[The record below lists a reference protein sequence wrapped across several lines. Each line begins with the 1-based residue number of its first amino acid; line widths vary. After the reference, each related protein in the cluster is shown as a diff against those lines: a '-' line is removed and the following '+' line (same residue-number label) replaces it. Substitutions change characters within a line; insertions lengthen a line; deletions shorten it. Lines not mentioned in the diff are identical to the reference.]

1 MLNNNYFK
9 NMLYIQHTVK
19 YNMKTISSVV
29 ENYIKNKPFLSTA
42 LSEGIINLTS
52 LSRKIKPEIELVLR
66 KKIRSG
72 AIVMALKR
80 ISNSLEFVST
90 HKILKILKNIGDI
103 TVRSNLIDYSFKVSD
118 NLLSCQAKF
127 LSEIDNPQLFFY
139 TSSRGVTESNIII
152 SNEMKAKMENYFEKE
167 ILIKKT
173 DNLSSIS
180 IKLPVE
186 NISIPGVY
194 YFIFQ
199 KMSWE
204 GINIIEVIST
214 SNEFTIV
221 VDDQNVND
229 AFKIIKNLK
238 NL

>member
-1 MLNNNYFK
+1 
-9 NMLYIQHTVK
+9 
-19 YNMKTISSVV
+19 MKTISSVV
-29 ENYIKNKPFLSTA
+29 ENYIKNKPFLSTS

-52 LSRKIKPEIELVLR
+52 LSRRIKPEIESVL
-66 KKIRSG
+66 KKKVRSG
-72 AIVMALKR
+72 AIVMSLKR

-90 HKILKILKNIGDI
+90 HKILKVLKNIGDI

-118 NLLSCQAKF
+118 SLLSCQAKF

-152 SNEMKAKMENYFEKE
+152 SNEMKAKMETYFEKE

>member
-1 MLNNNYFK
+1 
-9 NMLYIQHTVK
+9 
-19 YNMKTISSVV
+19 MKTISSVV
-29 ENYIKNKPFLSTA
+29 EKYIKNKPFLSTA

-52 LSRKIKPEIELVLR
+52 LSRRIKPEIELVL
-66 KKIRSG
+66 KKQIRSG

-90 HKILKILKNIGDI
+90 HKILKVLKNIGDI

-118 NLLSCQAKF
+118 SLLSCQAKF
-127 LSEIDNPQLFFY
+127 LSEIDNPQLIFY

-152 SNEMKAKMENYFEKE
+152 SNEMKEKMEAYFEKE

-186 NISIPGVY
+186 NVSIPGIY

-221 VDDQNVND
+221 LDDKNVNG

-238 NL
+238 SL